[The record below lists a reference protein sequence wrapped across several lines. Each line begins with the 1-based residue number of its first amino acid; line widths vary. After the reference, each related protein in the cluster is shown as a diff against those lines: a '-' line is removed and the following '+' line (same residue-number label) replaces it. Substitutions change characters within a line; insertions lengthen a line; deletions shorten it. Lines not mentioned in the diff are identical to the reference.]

1 MILLGQAVALGAP
14 APPECL
20 GDYAAGRA
28 GLVATLLVLAG
39 QEAER
44 GPAAR
49 AWENGAL
56 RALLAAAAPDYLALT
71 DGQPP
76 PAAGAATWSALD
88 TENADLRR
96 RLTALH
102 EAAEA
107 RGDAALQ
114 RRILA
119 LYVEMAEARRLT
131 LPGAPG

>member
-28 GLVATLLVLAG
+28 GLVATLLVLAA

-56 RALLAAAAPDYLALT
+56 RALLAEADPQYLAMAG
-71 DGQPP
+71 GQPP
-76 PAAGAATWSALD
+76 PAVGEATWSALD

-96 RLTALH
+96 RLIALH

-107 RGDAALQ
+107 GGDAPLQ

-119 LYVEMAEARRLT
+119 LYVDMAKARRLV
-131 LPGAPG
+131 LPGAPD